1 MFMFISI
8 CILNILCPATSNVR
22 NENLSMLQNAHHV
35 CIIIIMY
42 VVIIVMYIYLF
53 GFILGGASDGPS
65 LHKVPRIIPMNP
77 QRYEYLAEMKKGELR
92 HLSHNVSVFTFDS
105 ADTNA
110 RYVVAPNHLYFR
122 GF

>member
-1 MFMFISI
+1 
-8 CILNILCPATSNVR
+8 
-22 NENLSMLQNAHHV
+22 
-35 CIIIIMY
+35 MY

-77 QRYEYLAEMKKGELR
+77 QRYDACTPVWDEEETKYLAEMKKGELR